1 LESKGDDLGAT
12 IPNTGINI
20 GGDGK
25 DHHPYLNG
33 RLNPLDNGDG
43 TRPIPTGTAAG
54 PNGQQLGFYS
64 QPPYE
69 ITTPDGTTVK
79 NPSYVTP
86 NSAIVDLQNPSRIIG
101 HAPIAQA
108 SGAYDKKSN
117 TMFIVGNP
125 GDGNGDH
132 RELWQSDPIDPNNPN
147 AWANNWHKV
156 GDVLPGNRE
165 NQLVALQG
173 GGFLL
178 AGSTDDGPIRGV
190 ASATPER
197 LVGQLAGAPIIS
209 NDPRSGVPGVY
220 GPTVLNDH
228 FDPPTGRDTVQLRV
242 SQFAPPGGPVDE
254 HGDPIYDPRTFTST
268 FTVSQP
274 PPVTAPPQ

>member
-1 LESKGDDLGAT
+1 V
-12 IPNTGINI
+12 TGRYR
-20 GGDGK
+20 
-25 DHHPYLNG
+25 HPYLNG

-69 ITTPDGTTVK
+69 ITGPDGTSVK

-125 GDGNGDH
+125 GDGNGRA
-132 RELWQSDPIDPNNPN
+132 RELWQSDPVDPNNPN

-156 GDVLPGNRE
+156 GDVLEGNRE
-165 NQLVALQG
+165 NQLTALQG
-173 GGFLL
+173 GGYLL
-178 AGSTDDGPIRGV
+178 TGAADFDAIQGTTASTPFGLVGKTQGDILVADGPAGV
-190 ASATPER
+190 TH
-197 LVGQLAGAPIIS
+197 
-209 NDPRSGVPGVY
+209 VY
-220 GPTVLNDH
+220 GPTVVTDH
-228 FDPPTGRDTVQLRV
+228 FDAAAGTDTVQLRV
-242 SQFAPPGGPVDE
+242 SQYAPPGGPVDE
-254 HGDPIYDPRTFTST
+254 HGDLIYDPRTFTST
-268 FTVSQP
+268 STVSQP
-274 PPVTAPPQ
+274 PPVTSPPQ